1 MLRLTRVAAV
11 SGLIVQAD
19 AASRRGLTQVLACDG
34 FDMSYEYLLV
44 GAPKGGASAPSFE
57 DVDTTVPIG
66 SMSEVKLAIE
76 GVFPRTVWKERSAA
90 PMGVVLFGSG
100 GPEFQFHAEGS
111 GFVTSIMMSR
121 ATLEDVRRLLPVVGC
136 LAMDLQEETII
147 SAGPRA

>member
-1 MLRLTRVAAV
+1 
-11 SGLIVQAD
+11 
-19 AASRRGLTQVLACDG
+19 
-34 FDMSYEYLLV
+34 MSYEYLLF
-44 GAPKGGASAPSFE
+44 GAPKGSTSALSFE

-76 GVFPRTVWKERSAA
+76 GLFPRTAWKERSAA

-100 GPEFQFHAEGS
+100 APAFQFHAEGS

-121 ATLEDVRRLLPVVGC
+121 ATLDDVKRLLPVVGC

-147 SAGPRA
+147 SA